1 MKYNIKN
8 IKKLVREEYPELE
21 ILYKDID
28 VSNINIELENII
40 RHVVWFY
47 SKDNTEAY
55 NNYPKYNERYNI
67 SLSQQK
73 INKTKSE
80 STIFQNI
87 ESEIAFRFLMLQ
99 GDTLFEVWISVKKR
113 LSIICKNLRIEED
126 DIRWTDQK
134 NASETA
140 DKVIEQ
146 SSKIED
152 LEKRLFGDHEKI
164 KQFAISNELEKIKSE
179 NYVQ

>member
-1 MKYNIKN
+1 
-8 IKKLVREEYPELE
+8 
-21 ILYKDID
+21 
-28 VSNINIELENII
+28 
-40 RHVVWFY
+40 
-47 SKDNTEAY
+47 
-55 NNYPKYNERYNI
+55 
-67 SLSQQK
+67 
-73 INKTKSE
+73 
-80 STIFQNI
+80 
-87 ESEIAFRFLMLQ
+87 MLQ

>member
-1 MKYNIKN
+1 MKYNLKN
-8 IKKLVREEYPELE
+8 IKKLVREEYPELT

-28 VSNINIELENII
+28 VSDIKIDLESII
-40 RHVVWFY
+40 RHIVWFY
-47 SKDNTEAY
+47 SKDNIEAY
-55 NNYPKYNERYNI
+55 NNYPKYDERYNV
-67 SLSQQK
+67 SLSLQK
-73 INKTKSE
+73 ISKQKAEMPT
-80 STIFQNI
+80 FQRV
-87 ESEIAFRFLMLQ
+87 ESEIAFRYLMLQ

-126 DIRWTDQK
+126 DIKWTDQK